1 MLREF
6 GHLLLDQVRQ
16 QPPLRR
22 FLERLR
28 EDGSQVKIVLENPAA
43 GFKEEIELLPEP
55 PSKRKPVFQITGQDL
70 SFLRSIGIDPTRR
83 GKRRRS
89 S

>member
-6 GHLLLDQVRQ
+6 GHLLLDQGRQ
-16 QPPLRR
+16 QSPLRR
-22 FLERLR
+22 FLDRLR
-28 EDGSQVKIVLENPAA
+28 EDGSHIKIVLENPAA
-43 GFKEEIELLPEP
+43 GLKEEVELLPEP
-55 PSKRKPVFQITGQDL
+55 PPRRQPVFQITGRDL
-70 SFLRSIGIDPTRR
+70 SFIRSIGIDPTRS

>member
-22 FLERLR
+22 FLDRLR
-28 EDGSQVKIVLENPAA
+28 GEGCRIRIVLENPEE
-43 GFKEEIELLPEP
+43 GLKEEIELLPEP
-55 PSKRKPVFQITGQDL
+55 PSKRMPVFQITGKDL

>member
-16 QPPLRR
+16 QPPLAR
-22 FLERLR
+22 FLDRLR
-28 EDGSQVKIVLENPAA
+28 EDGSRIRIVLENPAA
-43 GFKEEIELLPEP
+43 GLKEEVELLPEP
-55 PSKRKPVFQITGQDL
+55 PSRREPVFQITGRDL
-70 SFLRSIGIDPTRR
+70 SFLRSIGIDPTRS